1 VPDEVKARSIARWL
15 AAAIARMSYEL
26 LGMTAKFHYWC
37 PIVTRLPMS

>member
-1 VPDEVKARSIARWL
+1 VSDEVKPGRSPDGRRS
-15 AAAIARMSYEL
+15 AIARMSYES